1 MKNRFK
7 YVLYITLYIITVIP
21 IAIGIGIISSCK
33 TPYAPAP
40 ITAVNNYLVV
50 EGLININDST
60 FISLSRTVGVMNAS
74 TVKPE
79 LKATISIV
87 SNTGGSYPLKE
98 VGNGMYSAP
107 SYNLSAANQYR
118 LMIKT
123 SSGSTYASD
132 FEQTK
137 VTPPIDSLITQFKP
151 DGLYISVN
159 AHDATNNTRYY
170 RWDFDETW
178 QFTSYFDS
186 HLTAQGAAT
195 SPAAMSPLYA
205 GPGISV
211 LPRTNDIYHCWGNNT
226 SHLITIN
233 TTAGLSQDIIQNQP
247 ITFVASS
254 SEKLSIR
261 YSINIRQYALTPD
274 SYAFWTLLQKNTEQL
289 GSIFDSQP
297 SATIGNIHNINNPA
311 EPVIGYMSACTVSQ
325 TRIYINYTDLPKSY
339 VADYQNNTPYNQ
351 YTCVLQNPN
360 VTVPGVWV
368 YWAKTGEYEEFDY
381 LINAYPY
388 NPIFIPIDVIT
399 PFNPLTLAG
408 SVTAAIP
415 ACVDCT
421 LRGTN
426 VKPAFW
432 Q

>member
-1 MKNRFK
+1 MKKRVK
-7 YVLYITLYIITVIP
+7 YILYFITAG
-21 IAIGIGIISSCK
+21 IALTTCK
-33 TPYAPAP
+33 TPYTPAP

-60 FISLSRTVGVMNAS
+60 YINLSRTVGVMSAS

-79 LKATISIV
+79 LKATITIE

-98 VGNGMYSAP
+98 VGNGVYSAP

-123 SSGSTYASD
+123 SNGSTYASD

-137 VTPPIDSLITQFKP
+137 VTPPIDSLITDEEP
-151 DGLYISVN
+151 DGIHFSINTHDPQN
-159 AHDATNNTRYY
+159 ATRYY
-170 RWDFDETW
+170 RWDYSEAW

-186 HLTAQGAAT
+186 HATAQGAAT
-195 SPAAMSPLYA
+195 SPAAMSPLYI
-205 GPGISV
+205 GTGIAV
-211 LPRTNDIYHCWGNNT
+211 LPRTNDIYHCWGGDA
-226 SHLITIN
+226 SATILLN

-261 YSINIRQYALTPD
+261 YSINIREYALTQD
-274 SYAFWTLLQKNTEQL
+274 AYTFWTLLKTNTEQL
-289 GSIFDSQP
+289 GSIFDAQP
-297 SATIGNIHNINNPA
+297 SASIGNIHNVNSPNEI
-311 EPVIGYMSACTVSQ
+311 VIGFMSACSVSQ
-325 TRIYINYTDLPKSY
+325 KRIYFNYTDLPRSY
-339 VADYQNNTPYNQ
+339 IADYLNNTPYNK
-351 YTCVLQNPN
+351 YTCALDTIPVY
-360 VTVPGVWV
+360 VPPPYGPT
-368 YWAKTGEYEEFDY
+368 YPELSYF
-381 LINAYPY
+381 INSYPY
-388 NPIFIPIDVIT
+388 AVQIPVDILA
-399 PFNPLTLAG
+399 PFNPATLAG
-408 SVTAAIP
+408 SATGGQP
-415 ACVDCT
+415 PCVDCT

>member
-1 MKNRFK
+1 MKNRIK
-7 YVLYITLYIITVIP
+7 YILYIMANS
-21 IAIGIGIISSCK
+21 IATGSLTTCK
-33 TPYAPAP
+33 TPYTPAP

-60 FISLSRTVGVMNAS
+60 YINLSRTVGVMSAS

-79 LKATISIV
+79 LKATITIV
-87 SNTGGSYPLKE
+87 SNTGSSYPLKE
-98 VGNGMYSAP
+98 VGNGVYSAP

-123 SSGSTYASD
+123 SNGSIYASD

-137 VTPPIDSLITQFKP
+137 VTPPIDSVIMQYKP

-205 GPGISV
+205 GSGISV

-226 SHLITIN
+226 SHLITLN
-233 TTAGLSQDIIQNQP
+233 TSAGLSQDIIQDQAL
-247 ITFVASS
+247 TFVASS

-261 YSINIRQYALTPD
+261 YSINVRQYALTPD
-274 SYAFWTLLQKNTEQL
+274 AYAFWTLLQKNTEQL

-339 VADYQNNTPYNQ
+339 IADYLNNTPYNAN
-351 YTCVLQNPN
+351 TCVLQNPDIKPP
-360 VTVPGVWV
+360 VVGIPV
-368 YWAKTGEYEEFDY
+368 YYYGDYKELDY
-381 LINAYPY
+381 LINGYPN
-388 NPIFIPIDVIT
+388 NPIFIPIDIIT

>member
-1 MKNRFK
+1 MQKRFK
-7 YVLYITLYIITVIP
+7 YILYIMTVIS
-21 IAIGIGIISSCK
+21 ITACK
-33 TPYAPAP
+33 TPYTPAP
-40 ITAVNNYLVV
+40 ITSVNNYLVV

-60 FISLSRTVGVMNAS
+60 YINLSRTVGVMSAS

-87 SNTGGSYPLKE
+87 SSTGSSYPLKE
-98 VGNGMYSAP
+98 VGNGLYSAP

-123 SSGSTYASD
+123 SNGTTYASD

-137 VTPPIDSLITQFKP
+137 VTPPIDSLITDAEP
-151 DGLYISVN
+151 DGLHININTHDPQN
-159 AHDATNNTRYY
+159 ATRYY
-170 RWDFDETW
+170 RWDYSEEW

-195 SPAAMSPLYA
+195 SPAAMSPLYL
-205 GPGISV
+205 GSGISV
-211 LPRTNDIYHCWGNNT
+211 LPRTNDIYHCWGGDA
-226 SHLITIN
+226 SATILLN
-233 TTAGLSQDIIQNQP
+233 TTAGLSLDILQNQP

-261 YSINIRQYALTPD
+261 YSINIKQYALTQD
-274 SYAFWTLLQKNTEQL
+274 AYNFWTLLKTNTEQL
-289 GSIFDSQP
+289 GSIFDAQP
-297 SATIGNIHNINNPA
+297 SATIGNIHNINNSA
-311 EPVIGYMSACTVSQ
+311 EVVIGYISACTVSQ
-325 TRIYINYTDLPKSY
+325 KRIFIDHTAEPINYSN
-339 VADYQNNTPYNQ
+339 DYQNNTPYNQ
-351 YTCVLQNPN
+351 YTCELQNPDSTALN
-360 VTVPGVWV
+360 PGPSGILV
-368 YWAKTGEYEEFDY
+368 YYKNEYQELDY
-381 LINAYPY
+381 LINGYPI
-388 NPIFIPIDVIT
+388 NKTLFVPIDVIK